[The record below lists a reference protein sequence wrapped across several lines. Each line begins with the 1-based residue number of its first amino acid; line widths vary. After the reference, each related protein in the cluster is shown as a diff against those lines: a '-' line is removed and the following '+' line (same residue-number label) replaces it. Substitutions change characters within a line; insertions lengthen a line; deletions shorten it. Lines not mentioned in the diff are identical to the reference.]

1 MEPSTKSVSLDL
13 YPDWQSRVP
22 VHVCTSRLPRAGRDF
37 SITLQKIVDWP
48 VCLKGL
54 ASQVVKQ

>member
-1 MEPSTKSVSLDL
+1 MEPSTKSVNLDL
-13 YPDWQSRVP
+13 YTDRQSRVS
-22 VHVCTSRLPRAGRDF
+22 VNVCTCRLPRAGRYF